1 MLYLTYIDFVPYVHF
16 KTKQN
21 LYRYLNEHAIN
32 AWLIVLHTYVLY
44 RALFFEINKYQLL
57 YCILQ
62 YTYAET
68 WFTLVKNRRF
78 FKEKK
83 KRVNLNEIYS

>member
-1 MLYLTYIDFVPYVHF
+1 MLYLTFIDFVPYVHF

-44 RALFFEINKYQLL
+44 RALFF
-57 YCILQ
+57 
-62 YTYAET
+62 
-68 WFTLVKNRRF
+68 
-78 FKEKK
+78 
-83 KRVNLNEIYS
+83 